1 MTGFGKSTMDNDE
14 IAVACEMRSLNG
26 KFIDLDIR
34 LPKHLYEIDVEI
46 RKRVSSILV
55 RGSVVLVFNIV
66 NKPSTVSQNIS
77 INKSLARK
85 YNDEFLALEKELDLK
100 SPDLFGQIANMPEI
114 IQTHEAG
121 YSDESRKLIIDC
133 ALAAAHKLVDFRE
146 TEGKVLH
153 DDLLGNIEAIEERL
167 EQIKEHEGPRKEALK
182 EKMYG
187 HLSQHVD
194 MDKIDETRFEQEL
207 LHYLDKWDV
216 SEEKVRLAQ
225 HLKYFRETIALPNSG
240 KKLYF
245 INQEMNRESN
255 TLGVKSNYFAIQQ
268 LIVEV
273 KERLEQIK
281 EQVMNIV

>member
-1 MTGFGKSTMDNDE
+1 MDNDE

-55 RGSVVLVFNIV
+55 RGSVVLVFNIL

-77 INKSLARK
+77 VNKSLARK
-85 YNDEFLALEKELDLK
+85 YNDEFAALEKELDLK

-133 ALAAAHKLVDFRE
+133 AVAAAHKLVDFRQ

-194 MDKIDETRFEQEL
+194 MDKIDESRFEQEL

-225 HLKYFRETIALPNSG
+225 HLKYFRE
-240 KKLYF
+240 
-245 INQEMNRESN
+245 R
-255 TLGVKSNYFAIQQ
+255 
-268 LIVEV
+268 
-273 KERLEQIK
+273 
-281 EQVMNIV
+281 

>member
-1 MTGFGKSTMDNDE
+1 MTGFGKSVMENDE
-14 IAVACEMRSLNG
+14 IAVKCEMRSLNG

-46 RKRVSSILV
+46 RKSVSSILV
-55 RGSVVLVFNIV
+55 RGSVVLVFNII
-66 NKPSTVSQNIS
+66 NKPSTVAQNIAV
-77 INKSLARK
+77 NKSLAHL
-85 YNDEFLALEKELDLK
+85 YQQEFKGLEDDLGLK
-100 SPDLFGQIANMPEI
+100 SSDLFGQIINMPEI
-114 IQTHEAG
+114 IQTSEAG
-121 YSDESRKLIIDC
+121 YSDASRKLIVDC
-133 ALAAAHKLVDFRE
+133 AVEAAHKLVEFRR
-146 TEGKVLH
+146 TEGQVLH
-153 DDLLGNIEAIEERL
+153 DDLLRNIEAIESRL
-167 EQIKEHEGPRKEALK
+167 EKIKEHEGPRKDALR

-187 HLSQHVD
+187 HLSQHIDADKVD
-194 MDKIDETRFEQEL
+194 ENRFEQEL

-225 HLKYFRETIALPNSG
+225 HLAYFRETLSLPNSG

-245 INQEMNRESN
+245 ISQEMNRESN